1 MDAIG
6 YFRQRPGLDRNET
19 LPTLPESESGFFHYC
34 EEQGFQPV
42 ASFIDGSSPSPDGER
57 GYFQLCEYLRQPG
70 RGFTAVV
77 IPRLED
83 LSERPAELLR
93 RVLEL
98 EFLGARLVA
107 MEGAD
112 ADPLEGTVSAWRQRK
127 GHERL
132 SGRAMD
138 ALRTKAMRGYG
149 LGKTP
154 YGYRIGESGRLE
166 IVDEEAKVVVE
177 IFRMYVEDGLGL
189 RLIARKLNDAFT
201 STRRGARWSVVTVRD
216 ILRNRTYTGTY
227 IRFGVRVPSNHTPI
241 ISNELFREA
250 QKKRESIGGPRTAP
264 RERSFALSGLAICGE
279 CGGRMIGVSRRQ
291 AWSRKRDGG
300 TTEAEYRYYRC
311 GSRVN
316 QSVCGYHTWRA
327 DVLEHQVLGELA
339 GRFEG
344 PPQESQPPRG
354 QVRTSTASR
363 LRSLDTRLERYL
375 EAASRGALALEALR
389 NTALPLVREARRLEA
404 RQRGMDPQTDRRPIE
419 GFWWQQQREALRLLR
434 DDWPTLTGEER
445 RFQIGD
451 LLEKVVVRDKEVDV
465 VLSS

>member
-6 YFRQRPGLDRNET
+6 YFRQRPGLDRNEA
-19 LPTLPESESGFFHYC
+19 LPTLPESESGFFQYC
-34 EEQGFQPV
+34 EGQGFQPV
-42 ASFIDGSSPSPDGER
+42 ASFIDGGSAPVADGER
-57 GYFQLCEYLRQPG
+57 GYTQLCEYLRQPG

-98 EFLGARLVA
+98 EFLGARIVA
-107 MEGAD
+107 MEGD

-132 SGRAMD
+132 SRRAMD
-138 ALRTKAMRGYG
+138 TLKTKAMRGYG

-154 YGYRIGESGRLE
+154 YGYRIGDNGRLE
-166 IVDEEAKVVVE
+166 IVDVEAKVVVE
-177 IFRMYVEDGLGL
+177 IFRMYVEDGIGL
-189 RLIARKLNDAFT
+189 RLIARKLNDAST

-227 IRFGVRVPSNHTPI
+227 IRFGVRVPTNHTPI
-241 ISNELFREA
+241 VSNDLFREA
-250 QKKRESIGGPRTAP
+250 QKKRESIGGPRTAT
-264 RERSFALSGLAICGE
+264 RERNFALSGLAICGE

-291 AWSRKRDGG
+291 VWSRKRDGG
-300 TTEAEYRYYRC
+300 TTEAQYRYYRC

-327 DVLEHQVLGELA
+327 DVLEQQVLDELA
-339 GRFEG
+339 GKFDG
-344 PPQESQPPRG
+344 PPLDLQPPRG
-354 QVRTSTASR
+354 QVRTATVSR

-389 NTALPLVREARRLEA
+389 NSALPLIREARRLEA
-404 RQRGMDPQTDRRPIE
+404 RQRGMDPQSDRRPIE
-419 GFWWQQQREALRLLR
+419 GFWWHHQRDALRHLR
-434 DDWPTLTGEER
+434 ENWATLTAEER

-451 LLEKVVVRDKEVDV
+451 LLEKVVVRDKQVEIA
-465 VLSS
+465 LSS